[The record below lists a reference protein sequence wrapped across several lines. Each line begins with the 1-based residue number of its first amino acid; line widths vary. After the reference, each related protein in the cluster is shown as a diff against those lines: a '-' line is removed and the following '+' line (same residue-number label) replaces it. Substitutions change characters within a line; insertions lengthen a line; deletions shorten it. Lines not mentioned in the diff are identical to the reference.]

1 MILEYGNLVAIHVG
15 RVTIMKKDL
24 ELVMQIKEVT
34 AAYKTDD
41 EVTGEKAREKKCL
54 ALQAD
59 QNRQQQIM
67 GLQWQKRRRA
77 EPQPQP
83 STSQDTLSGHL
94 SDDNDSDHN
103 WSDAPLDNNGS
114 DDSNISKKGGRKSRK
129 RIVDSSNVSSDNGS
143 DHSISKKEVG
153 NQEKE

>member
-1 MILEYGNLVAIHVG
+1 M
-15 RVTIMKKDL
+15 
-24 ELVMQIKEVT
+24 T

-67 GLQWQKRRRA
+67 GLQWQKRRRT

-83 STSQDTLSGHL
+83 STSRDTSGGHS
-94 SDDNDSDHN
+94 SDDNN
-103 WSDAPLDNNGS
+103 
-114 DDSNISKKGGRKSRK
+114 
-129 RIVDSSNVSSDNGS
+129 
-143 DHSISKKEVG
+143 
-153 NQEKE
+153 

>member
-1 MILEYGNLVAIHVG
+1 MITILEYGNLVAIHVG

-41 EVTGEKAREKKCL
+41 EVTGEKVREKKCL

-67 GLQWQKRRRA
+67 GLQWQKRRHA

-83 STSQDTLSGHL
+83 STS
-94 SDDNDSDHN
+94 
-103 WSDAPLDNNGS
+103 
-114 DDSNISKKGGRKSRK
+114 
-129 RIVDSSNVSSDNGS
+129 
-143 DHSISKKEVG
+143 
-153 NQEKE
+153 

>member
-1 MILEYGNLVAIHVG
+1 MITILEYGNLVAIHVG

-24 ELVMQIKEVT
+24 ELVMRIKEVT

-41 EVTGEKAREKKCL
+41 EVTGEKVREKKCL

-67 GLQWQKRRRA
+67 GLQWQKRRHA

-83 STSQDTLSGHL
+83 STS
-94 SDDNDSDHN
+94 
-103 WSDAPLDNNGS
+103 
-114 DDSNISKKGGRKSRK
+114 
-129 RIVDSSNVSSDNGS
+129 
-143 DHSISKKEVG
+143 
-153 NQEKE
+153 